1 MGATKQRNQVRI
13 SVEEAM
19 FSLWELGS
27 ESHEAA
33 MAEDKL
39 REAEFWISRIQI
51 DKNIDEVVE

>member
-1 MGATKQRNQVRI
+1 MGATKQRNQARI

-19 FSLWELGS
+19 VSLWEMGS
-27 ESHEAA
+27 NSHEAA

-39 REAEFWISRIQI
+39 HEAEFWISRIQI